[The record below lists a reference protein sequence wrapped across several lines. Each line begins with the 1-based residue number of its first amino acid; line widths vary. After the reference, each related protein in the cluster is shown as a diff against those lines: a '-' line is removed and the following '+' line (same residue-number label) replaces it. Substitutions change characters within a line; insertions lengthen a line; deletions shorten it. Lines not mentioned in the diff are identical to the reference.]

1 MAANGSRLPIWS
13 VRSET
18 RTAYF
23 VIFSLLFCTGVGLV
37 AAFGET
43 RPDQSI
49 MQIVVARWAQAGAVA
64 LAAAAAAMVISE
76 TGGPTMVLLDRA
88 LDARDRNRERL
99 RKEGREQGL
108 EQGREQGLEQGIEQE
123 RAEWRAWFERREA
136 ALARGESFAEPPPGG

>member
-23 VIFSLLFCTGVGLV
+23 VIFSVLFWTGVGLV

-49 MQIVVARWAQAGAVA
+49 MQIVVVRWAQAGAVA

-76 TGGPTMVLLDRA
+76 TGGPAMVLLDRA

-99 RKEGREQGL
+99 RKEGREQG
-108 EQGREQGLEQGIEQE
+108 REQE

-136 ALARGESFAEPPPGG
+136 ALARGEPFAEPPPGG

>member
-1 MAANGSRLPIWS
+1 
-13 VRSET
+13 
-18 RTAYF
+18 
-23 VIFSLLFCTGVGLV
+23 
-37 AAFGET
+37 
-43 RPDQSI
+43 

-108 EQGREQGLEQGIEQE
+108 EQGLEQGREQE

-136 ALARGESFAEPPPGG
+136 ALARGESFTEPPPGG

>member
-23 VIFSLLFCTGVGLV
+23 VIFSILFWTGVGLV

-43 RPDQSI
+43 NPDHSL

-99 RKEGREQGL
+99 REEGREQGL
-108 EQGREQGLEQGIEQE
+108 EQGLEQGREQE

-136 ALARGESFAEPPPGG
+136 ALARGEPFTEPPPGG

>member
-1 MAANGSRLPIWS
+1 
-13 VRSET
+13 
-18 RTAYF
+18 
-23 VIFSLLFCTGVGLV
+23 
-37 AAFGET
+37 
-43 RPDQSI
+43 

-99 RKEGREQGL
+99 R
-108 EQGREQGLEQGIEQE
+108 EQGREQE

-136 ALARGESFAEPPPGG
+136 ALARGESFTEPPPGG